1 MISQK
6 EVKEDLIIW
15 STGDYSLMYE
25 VDIRNI
31 ASDRVKGVAL
41 VTSLVAVLAALVVM
55 TGGVVQQEQQ
65 AYAQGA
71 AFYSELDED
80 HQALISEVLNR
91 LQNQTANDI
100 SIYEDGSMIITWI
113 ENVTAT
119 APDGTAFEITRDST
133 LTVPHNF
140 TSANGYQYRDGTIFK
155 PDGTELFAD

>member
-1 MISQK
+1 MS
-6 EVKEDLIIW
+6 
-15 STGDYSLMYE
+15 E
-25 VDIRNI
+25 VDIRHM
-31 ASDRVKGVAL
+31 ASDRVKEVVL
-41 VTSLVAVLAALVVM
+41 VTSLVAVLAALLVVM
-55 TGGVVQQEQQ
+55 TGGVVQQQQ
-65 AYAQGA
+65 EAYAQGA

-80 HQALISEVLNR
+80 HQALISEVLNG

-119 APDGTAFEITRDST
+119 APDGSVFEITRDST

-140 TSANGYQYRDGTIFK
+140 TAANGYQYRDGTIFK

>member
-1 MISQK
+1 MS
-6 EVKEDLIIW
+6 
-15 STGDYSLMYE
+15 E
-25 VDIRNI
+25 VDIIHI
-31 ASDRVKGVAL
+31 ASDRLKGVVLA
-41 VTSLVAVLAALVVM
+41 TSLVAVLAALLVVM
-55 TGGVVQQEQQ
+55 TGGVVLLLQQQE

-91 LQNQTANDI
+91 LQDQTANDI
-100 SIYEDGSMIITWI
+100 SIYEDGSMIINWI

-119 APDGTAFEITRDST
+119 APDGTVFEITRDST

-140 TSANGYQYRDGTIFK
+140 TAANGYQYRDGTIFK